1 MIKDETGNRYGR
13 LTVLYRAEDHITPS
27 GRKYVYWHCKCDCG
41 NEKDIAANSLRTGA
55 TKSCGCLQ
63 KEKAGQH
70 NQQDLTNKRFGKLVA
85 LEPTSQRQFGYVIW
99 KCLCDCGNI
108 HYVTTNNLNMKQVS
122 SCGQCNMHNSKGE
135 EKIKQILEENYILFE
150 REKTFE
156 DCYYS
161 VNNAKCR
168 FDFWINNQYLIEFD
182 GKQHFIKDSGYGFDL
197 DNIQK
202 RDEYKN
208 NYCKYNNIP
217 LIRIPY
223 THLDELCIEDLML
236 ETTNFLVK

>member
-1 MIKDETGNRYGR
+1 MIKDETGNKYGR
-13 LTVLYRAEDHITPS
+13 LTVLHRAEDHITPS
-27 GRKYVYWHCKCDCG
+27 GRKYVYWHCKCNCG
-41 NEKDIAANSLRTGA
+41 NEKDISANSLRIGA
-55 TKSCGCLQ
+55 TQSCGCLQ

-85 LEPTSQRQFGYVIW
+85 LEPTSQRQFGYIVW

-135 EKIKQILEENYILFE
+135 ERIKQILEENHILFE

-156 DCYYS
+156 NCYYS

-182 GKQHFIKDSGYGFDL
+182 GKQHFIQDTGFGSDL
-197 DNIQK
+197 RNIQK
-202 RDEYKN
+202 RDQFKN
-208 NYCKYNNIP
+208 NYCKQNKIP

-223 THLDELCIEDLML
+223 THYENLCLEDLLL
-236 ETTNFLVK
+236 ETSKFLVK